1 MDGNRAMDKNVG
13 DDDRQRARLERKKLR
28 AELKKIRFEVERK
41 MTEDL
46 VHTQAMTSRLIAETR
61 KFTEETRHYPWI
73 TFGALIFSGIAAIAA
88 LASALS
94 RAA

>member
-1 MDGNRAMDKNVG
+1 
-13 DDDRQRARLERKKLR
+13 
-28 AELKKIRFEVERK
+28 

-88 LASALS
+88 LASILF
-94 RAA
+94 RAS